1 MVKQNLFSLKGKIFI
16 ITGAIGLMGK
26 QHAHAIAL
34 FGVTPILIDIDKKAL
49 KEFAKVI
56 NDKYK
61 VDTTGYLVDIT
72 SESNVQK
79 NCNSILKKYKK
90 IDGLINNA
98 ANNPKVEKGNMG
110 LTSRLEYFS
119 IENWNN
125 DISVG
130 LTGAFICAKYYGHA
144 ISKNKNGG
152 VILNISSD
160 LGLISPDQRLYAGKQ
175 KKPVT
180 YSVIKTGI
188 IGLTKYLA
196 SYWGHLGV
204 RVNSLSPGGIY
215 NNQDTKFV
223 KRISKLIP
231 LNRMLQKE
239 ELKGSIQFLC
249 SDASSY
255 LNGHNLVLDGG
266 RSII

>member
-1 MVKQNLFSLKGKIFI
+1 MNKTYNLSNRVAL
-16 ITGAIGLMGK
+16 ITGAGGFLGLV
-26 QHAHAIAL
+26 HAMAL
-34 FGVTPILIDIDKKAL
+34 LENGATVIITDKNSSKLNKNFFLL
-49 KEFAKVI
+49 KNDFKNNQIYKAKV
-56 NDKYK
+56 D
-61 VDTTGYLVDIT
+61 VT
-72 SESNVQK
+72 SEK
-79 NCNSILKKYKK
+79 NLFNFLKIIKK
-90 IDGLINNA
+90 KFNKLDILINNA
-98 ANNPKVEKGNMG
+98 AIDSKVSTKGN
-110 LTSRLEYFS
+110 LKKNNTFEDFS
-119 IENWNN
+119 IKQWNKELA
-125 DISVG
+125 VG
-130 LTGAFICAKYYGHA
+130 LTGYFLC
-144 ISKNKNGG
+144 SKIFGSYMAENKKG

-160 LGLISPDQRLYAGKQ
+160 LSVIAPDQRLYAAKQ

-215 NNQDTKFV
+215 NNQDAKFV

-231 LNRMLQKE
+231 LRRMLQKN